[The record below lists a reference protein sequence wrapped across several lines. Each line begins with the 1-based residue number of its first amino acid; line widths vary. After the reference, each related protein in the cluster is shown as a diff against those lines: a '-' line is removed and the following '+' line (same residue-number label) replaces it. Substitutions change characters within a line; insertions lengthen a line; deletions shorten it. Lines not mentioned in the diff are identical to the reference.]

1 MRFSDIFQAIFI
13 FFIFGTVFSY
23 AMIATGI
30 EYIKNNWSEY
40 RCNPMVM
47 PFSAK
52 FDVDP
57 TDNFIYCIQSMQQE
71 KANELMGPAYQMM
84 DMANASIST
93 LSAAT
98 MSLQSSQAQTRGK
111 GAGMSGQLLGKLNN
125 VVISTQQMFL
135 GVKDMG
141 GKIFASIL
149 SVLYM
154 TLGLGYTSTALITGP
169 LGSLVG

>member
-23 AMIATGI
+23 AMIATGMDH
-30 EYIKNNWSEY
+30 IKQNWNDY
-40 RCNPMVM
+40 RCNPIVM
-47 PFSAK
+47 PFTAK
-52 FDVDP
+52 FDVNP
-57 TDNFIYCIQSMQQE
+57 SDNFVYCIQNMQQE
-71 KANELMGPAYQMM
+71 KASELMGPAYQMM
-84 DMANASIST
+84 NMANSSIST
-93 LSAAT
+93 LSAAA
-98 MSLQSSQAQTRGK
+98 MSMQSSQGKTRSQ
-111 GAGMSGQLLGKLNN
+111 GAGMAGQMLGKLNN

-141 GKIFASIL
+141 GKIFASIM

-154 TLGLGYTSTALITGP
+154 TLGMGYTSTALITGP